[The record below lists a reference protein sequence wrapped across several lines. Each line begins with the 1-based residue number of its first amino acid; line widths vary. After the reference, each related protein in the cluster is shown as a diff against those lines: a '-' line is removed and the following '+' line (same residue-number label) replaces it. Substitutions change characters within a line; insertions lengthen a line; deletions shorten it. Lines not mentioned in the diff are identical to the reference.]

1 MTARDDPAVPVD
13 HAFVCEACAS
23 RWYYTRERCPD
34 CGADDVA
41 TERLRT
47 GRVLATTTV
56 HATPP
61 DVRTPNSLGLVRF
74 DDVTLIAQL
83 ADNSTEAGD
92 AVEFGDSA
100 VLRDGDP
107 STDGPRLVR
116 PDPRD

>member
-1 MTARDDPAVPVD
+1 MTARDDPAVVVD
-13 HAFVCEACAS
+13 HAFVCESCAT

-34 CGADDVA
+34 CGAEDA
-41 TERLRT
+41 STERLRT

-61 DVRTPNSLGLVRF
+61 DVRTTNLLGLVRF

-83 ADNSTEAGD
+83 ADDSIEVGD
-92 AVEFGDSA
+92 PVEFGEPT

-107 STDGPRLVR
+107 PTEGPRLVR
-116 PDPRD
+116 SPADE